1 MGGMEKTA
9 ELKII
14 LMFSNLDISANDDIA
29 KGMETQKS
37 KQGRW
42 GR

>member
-14 LMFSNLDISANDDIA
+14 LMFSNLDILANDDTA
-29 KGMETQKS
+29 K
-37 KQGRW
+37 
-42 GR
+42 